1 MPRFQSFA
9 DTMDPFG
16 NKWTAASSKKQP
28 AAPQRGWG
36 GWNSLRFPSGW
47 WQSTHGPRGF
57 GREVC
62 GQRREARHGLKGNP
76 TQHWPVGFWGLEQTF
91 RNMENTTGTSMN
103 IAYIFLGNTY
113 ENRYETW
120 KHLWNIWNM
129 MICWSG
135 EIHFGNCDLLLLSL
149 LLLGWD
155 GWSLKKLE
163 GARNFVAWSRPGLNR
178 LWGCEVKNQV
188 IRFIGNYS
196 LDGGFKYF
204 FLFLHPYL
212 GKIPILTN
220 ISQMG
225 WSHQLVQSIKFSI
238 FRFGGTWGWYF
249 WSSCWCLM
257 CT

>member
-1 MPRFQSFA
+1 MIS
-9 DTMDPFG
+9 
-16 NKWTAASSKKQP
+16 WESKKCSPPPPKCHVSNHSQIP
-28 AAPQRGWG
+28 WILSEISGLPPVPRNSRQRPNGGGG

-178 LWGCEVKNQV
+178 PWGCEVKNQV

-204 FLFLHPYL
+204 F
-212 GKIPILTN
+212 
-220 ISQMG
+220 
-225 WSHQLVQSIKFSI
+225 
-238 FRFGGTWGWYF
+238 
-249 WSSCWCLM
+249 
-257 CT
+257 

>member
-1 MPRFQSFA
+1 MSPPPAKCHVSNHSQIPWILSEIRGSFA
-9 DTMDPFG
+9 D
-16 NKWTAASSKKQP
+16 
-28 AAPQRGWG
+28 APRNSRQRPNGGG

-57 GREVC
+57 GGEVC

-76 TQHWPVGFWGLEQTF
+76 TQHWPVGFLGGWN
-91 RNMENTTGTSMN
+91 RHARSIMENTTRTSMN

-113 ENRYETW
+113 ENSYEIW

-129 MICWSG
+129 MICSSG

-188 IRFIGNYS
+188 ARFLSIDS

-204 FLFLHPYL
+204 YFCTRIWGRFPFWLIFL
-212 GKIPILTN
+212 KWVETTN
-220 ISQMG
+220 
-225 WSHQLVQSIKFSI
+225 
-238 FRFGGTWGWYF
+238 
-249 WSSCWCLM
+249 
-257 CT
+257 